1 MAANPIQL
9 SGLARRLVEDD
20 LLGDTAAKEA
30 SEEATKARV
39 PFVTHLVAN
48 DLVSARDIANS
59 ASQEFGTPLIDI
71 SAFDIESVPKNLVD
85 DKLIRANHAMPI
97 FHRGNRLFVAVS
109 DPTNRKGLDDIR
121 FHTGITTE
129 EVLVEENKLSAF
141 IDAYLDSQDS
151 GGLGDL
157 GDEDVD
163 LDLEAVD
170 EQGGG
175 EEADEGTAAD
185 DTPVVRFIN
194 KMLMDAIKKGS
205 SDLHFEPFEKAYR
218 VRFRT
223 DGVLHEVARPPVNLA
238 PRISARLKVMSQMDI
253 SERRVPQDGRIK
265 LKISK
270 TNPSV
275 QIGEMMIKLSTI
287 FQKSKINSTIVQGD
301 TNTVLA
307 ASFASLK
314 NNLPISHVES
324 GLRSYDWRMPE
335 EHNRISVDHISELLF
350 APTNFNKKTL
360 LLEKVHGKIH
370 VTGNTVID
378 ALQHFSKFSEKKSLL
393 SFEKDSILLTLH
405 RFENIENK
413 QVFTDIINT
422 IIKSNEKF
430 IFPIHPHTRKN
441 LKKFNLFD
449 KITNCKNIIT
459 FPSVGYFDM
468 IELMKKCSFIMTDSG
483 GLQEEATAPQIRKKV
498 LVLRNSSDRP
508 ESIVDGL
515 SVLVGTNPINIIS
528 SIKKTVNCPKI
539 KSKKYPYGIG
549 KSSDKILKII
559 KNYF

>member
-1 MAANPIQL
+1 MK
-9 SGLARRLVEDD
+9 
-20 LLGDTAAKEA
+20 TA
-30 SEEATKARV
+30 
-39 PFVTHLVAN
+39 
-48 DLVSARDIANS
+48 II
-59 ASQEFGTPLIDI
+59 FGTRPEIIKLSPLIQKLNK
-71 SAFDIESVPKNLVD
+71 KNSI
-85 DKLIRANHAMPI
+85 LIFTGQHYDYE
-97 FHRGNRLFVAVS
+97 L
-109 DPTNRKGLDDIR
+109 GL
-121 FHTGITTE
+121 
-129 EVLVEENKLSAF
+129 
-141 IDAYLDSQDS
+141 
-151 GGLGDL
+151 
-157 GDEDVD
+157 
-163 LDLEAVD
+163 
-170 EQGGG
+170 
-175 EEADEGTAAD
+175 
-185 DTPVVRFIN
+185 RFI
-194 KMLMDAIKKGS
+194 KELG
-205 SDLHFEPFEKAYR
+205 L
-218 VRFRT
+218 RT
-223 DGVLHEVARPPVNLA
+223 PDF
-238 PRISARLKVMSQMDI
+238 
-253 SERRVPQDGRIK
+253 K

-539 KSKKYPYGIG
+539 KSKKHPYGIG
-549 KSSDKILKII
+549 KSSDKILKIM

>member
-1 MAANPIQL
+1 MK
-9 SGLARRLVEDD
+9 
-20 LLGDTAAKEA
+20 TA
-30 SEEATKARV
+30 
-39 PFVTHLVAN
+39 
-48 DLVSARDIANS
+48 II
-59 ASQEFGTPLIDI
+59 FGTRPEIIKLSPLIQKLNK
-71 SAFDIESVPKNLVD
+71 KNSI
-85 DKLIRANHAMPI
+85 LIFTGQHYDYE
-97 FHRGNRLFVAVS
+97 L
-109 DPTNRKGLDDIR
+109 GL
-121 FHTGITTE
+121 
-129 EVLVEENKLSAF
+129 
-141 IDAYLDSQDS
+141 
-151 GGLGDL
+151 
-157 GDEDVD
+157 
-163 LDLEAVD
+163 
-170 EQGGG
+170 
-175 EEADEGTAAD
+175 
-185 DTPVVRFIN
+185 RFI
-194 KMLMDAIKKGS
+194 KELG
-205 SDLHFEPFEKAYR
+205 L
-218 VRFRT
+218 RT
-223 DGVLHEVARPPVNLA
+223 PDF
-238 PRISARLKVMSQMDI
+238 
-253 SERRVPQDGRIK
+253 K

-275 QIGEMMIKLSTI
+275 QIGEMMIKLSII

-441 LKKFNLFD
+441 LKKFNLFE

-459 FPSVGYFDM
+459 FSSVGYFDM

-508 ESIVDGL
+508 ESIIDGL

-549 KSSDKILKII
+549 KSSDKILKIM

>member
-1 MAANPIQL
+1 MK
-9 SGLARRLVEDD
+9 
-20 LLGDTAAKEA
+20 TA
-30 SEEATKARV
+30 
-39 PFVTHLVAN
+39 
-48 DLVSARDIANS
+48 II
-59 ASQEFGTPLIDI
+59 FGTRPEIIKLSPLIQKLNK
-71 SAFDIESVPKNLVD
+71 KNSI
-85 DKLIRANHAMPI
+85 LIFTGQHYDYE
-97 FHRGNRLFVAVS
+97 L
-109 DPTNRKGLDDIR
+109 GL
-121 FHTGITTE
+121 
-129 EVLVEENKLSAF
+129 
-141 IDAYLDSQDS
+141 
-151 GGLGDL
+151 
-157 GDEDVD
+157 
-163 LDLEAVD
+163 
-170 EQGGG
+170 
-175 EEADEGTAAD
+175 
-185 DTPVVRFIN
+185 RFI
-194 KMLMDAIKKGS
+194 KELG
-205 SDLHFEPFEKAYR
+205 L
-218 VRFRT
+218 RT
-223 DGVLHEVARPPVNLA
+223 PDF
-238 PRISARLKVMSQMDI
+238 
-253 SERRVPQDGRIK
+253 K

>member
-1 MAANPIQL
+1 MK
-9 SGLARRLVEDD
+9 
-20 LLGDTAAKEA
+20 TA
-30 SEEATKARV
+30 
-39 PFVTHLVAN
+39 
-48 DLVSARDIANS
+48 II
-59 ASQEFGTPLIDI
+59 FGTRPEIIKLSPLIQKLNK
-71 SAFDIESVPKNLVD
+71 KNSI
-85 DKLIRANHAMPI
+85 LIFTGQHYDYE
-97 FHRGNRLFVAVS
+97 L
-109 DPTNRKGLDDIR
+109 GL
-121 FHTGITTE
+121 
-129 EVLVEENKLSAF
+129 
-141 IDAYLDSQDS
+141 
-151 GGLGDL
+151 
-157 GDEDVD
+157 
-163 LDLEAVD
+163 
-170 EQGGG
+170 
-175 EEADEGTAAD
+175 
-185 DTPVVRFIN
+185 RFI
-194 KMLMDAIKKGS
+194 KELG
-205 SDLHFEPFEKAYR
+205 L
-218 VRFRT
+218 RT
-223 DGVLHEVARPPVNLA
+223 PDF
-238 PRISARLKVMSQMDI
+238 
-253 SERRVPQDGRIK
+253 K

-528 SIKKTVNCPKI
+528 SIKKTVNYPKI
-539 KSKKYPYGIG
+539 KSKKHPYGIG
-549 KSSDKILKII
+549 KSSDKILKIM

>member
-1 MAANPIQL
+1 MK
-9 SGLARRLVEDD
+9 
-20 LLGDTAAKEA
+20 TA
-30 SEEATKARV
+30 
-39 PFVTHLVAN
+39 
-48 DLVSARDIANS
+48 II
-59 ASQEFGTPLIDI
+59 FGTRPEIIKLSPLIQKLNK
-71 SAFDIESVPKNLVD
+71 KNSI
-85 DKLIRANHAMPI
+85 LIFTGQHYDYE
-97 FHRGNRLFVAVS
+97 L
-109 DPTNRKGLDDIR
+109 GL
-121 FHTGITTE
+121 
-129 EVLVEENKLSAF
+129 
-141 IDAYLDSQDS
+141 
-151 GGLGDL
+151 
-157 GDEDVD
+157 
-163 LDLEAVD
+163 
-170 EQGGG
+170 
-175 EEADEGTAAD
+175 
-185 DTPVVRFIN
+185 RFI
-194 KMLMDAIKKGS
+194 KELG
-205 SDLHFEPFEKAYR
+205 L
-218 VRFRT
+218 RT
-223 DGVLHEVARPPVNLA
+223 PDF
-238 PRISARLKVMSQMDI
+238 
-253 SERRVPQDGRIK
+253 K

-515 SVLVGTNPINIIS
+515 FVLVATNQFNII
-528 SIKKTVNCPKI
+528 
-539 KSKKYPYGIG
+539 
-549 KSSDKILKII
+549 
-559 KNYF
+559 

>member
-1 MAANPIQL
+1 MK
-9 SGLARRLVEDD
+9 
-20 LLGDTAAKEA
+20 TA
-30 SEEATKARV
+30 
-39 PFVTHLVAN
+39 
-48 DLVSARDIANS
+48 II
-59 ASQEFGTPLIDI
+59 FGTRPEIIKLSPLIQKLNK
-71 SAFDIESVPKNLVD
+71 KNSI
-85 DKLIRANHAMPI
+85 LIFTGQHYDYE
-97 FHRGNRLFVAVS
+97 L
-109 DPTNRKGLDDIR
+109 GL
-121 FHTGITTE
+121 
-129 EVLVEENKLSAF
+129 
-141 IDAYLDSQDS
+141 
-151 GGLGDL
+151 
-157 GDEDVD
+157 
-163 LDLEAVD
+163 
-170 EQGGG
+170 
-175 EEADEGTAAD
+175 
-185 DTPVVRFIN
+185 RFI
-194 KMLMDAIKKGS
+194 KELG
-205 SDLHFEPFEKAYR
+205 L
-218 VRFRT
+218 RT
-223 DGVLHEVARPPVNLA
+223 PDF
-238 PRISARLKVMSQMDI
+238 
-253 SERRVPQDGRIK
+253 K

-275 QIGEMMIKLSTI
+275 QIGEMMIKLSII

>member
-1 MAANPIQL
+1 MK
-9 SGLARRLVEDD
+9 
-20 LLGDTAAKEA
+20 TA
-30 SEEATKARV
+30 
-39 PFVTHLVAN
+39 
-48 DLVSARDIANS
+48 II
-59 ASQEFGTPLIDI
+59 FGTRPEIIKLSPLIQKLNK
-71 SAFDIESVPKNLVD
+71 KNSI
-85 DKLIRANHAMPI
+85 LIFTGQHYDYE
-97 FHRGNRLFVAVS
+97 L
-109 DPTNRKGLDDIR
+109 GL
-121 FHTGITTE
+121 
-129 EVLVEENKLSAF
+129 
-141 IDAYLDSQDS
+141 
-151 GGLGDL
+151 
-157 GDEDVD
+157 
-163 LDLEAVD
+163 
-170 EQGGG
+170 
-175 EEADEGTAAD
+175 
-185 DTPVVRFIN
+185 RFI
-194 KMLMDAIKKGS
+194 KELG
-205 SDLHFEPFEKAYR
+205 L
-218 VRFRT
+218 RT
-223 DGVLHEVARPPVNLA
+223 PDF
-238 PRISARLKVMSQMDI
+238 
-253 SERRVPQDGRIK
+253 K

-549 KSSDKILKII
+549 KSSDKILKIM

>member
-1 MAANPIQL
+1 MK
-9 SGLARRLVEDD
+9 
-20 LLGDTAAKEA
+20 TA
-30 SEEATKARV
+30 
-39 PFVTHLVAN
+39 
-48 DLVSARDIANS
+48 II
-59 ASQEFGTPLIDI
+59 FGTRPEIIKLSPLIQKLNK
-71 SAFDIESVPKNLVD
+71 KNSI
-85 DKLIRANHAMPI
+85 LIFTGQHYDYE
-97 FHRGNRLFVAVS
+97 L
-109 DPTNRKGLDDIR
+109 GL
-121 FHTGITTE
+121 
-129 EVLVEENKLSAF
+129 
-141 IDAYLDSQDS
+141 
-151 GGLGDL
+151 
-157 GDEDVD
+157 
-163 LDLEAVD
+163 
-170 EQGGG
+170 
-175 EEADEGTAAD
+175 
-185 DTPVVRFIN
+185 RFI
-194 KMLMDAIKKGS
+194 KELG
-205 SDLHFEPFEKAYR
+205 L
-218 VRFRT
+218 RT
-223 DGVLHEVARPPVNLA
+223 PDF
-238 PRISARLKVMSQMDI
+238 
-253 SERRVPQDGRIK
+253 K

-275 QIGEMMIKLSTI
+275 QIGEMMIKLSII

-539 KSKKYPYGIG
+539 KSKKHPYGIG
-549 KSSDKILKII
+549 KSSDKILKIM

>member
-1 MAANPIQL
+1 MK
-9 SGLARRLVEDD
+9 
-20 LLGDTAAKEA
+20 TA
-30 SEEATKARV
+30 
-39 PFVTHLVAN
+39 
-48 DLVSARDIANS
+48 II
-59 ASQEFGTPLIDI
+59 FGTRPEIIKLSPLIQKLNK
-71 SAFDIESVPKNLVD
+71 KNSI
-85 DKLIRANHAMPI
+85 LIFTGQHYDYE
-97 FHRGNRLFVAVS
+97 L
-109 DPTNRKGLDDIR
+109 GL
-121 FHTGITTE
+121 
-129 EVLVEENKLSAF
+129 
-141 IDAYLDSQDS
+141 
-151 GGLGDL
+151 
-157 GDEDVD
+157 
-163 LDLEAVD
+163 
-170 EQGGG
+170 
-175 EEADEGTAAD
+175 
-185 DTPVVRFIN
+185 RFI
-194 KMLMDAIKKGS
+194 KELG
-205 SDLHFEPFEKAYR
+205 L
-218 VRFRT
+218 RT
-223 DGVLHEVARPPVNLA
+223 PDF
-238 PRISARLKVMSQMDI
+238 
-253 SERRVPQDGRIK
+253 K

-275 QIGEMMIKLSTI
+275 QIGEMMIKLSII

-549 KSSDKILKII
+549 KSSDKILKIM

>member
-1 MAANPIQL
+1 MK
-9 SGLARRLVEDD
+9 
-20 LLGDTAAKEA
+20 TA
-30 SEEATKARV
+30 
-39 PFVTHLVAN
+39 
-48 DLVSARDIANS
+48 II
-59 ASQEFGTPLIDI
+59 FGTRPEIIKLSPLIQKLNK
-71 SAFDIESVPKNLVD
+71 KNSI
-85 DKLIRANHAMPI
+85 LIFTGQHYDYE
-97 FHRGNRLFVAVS
+97 L
-109 DPTNRKGLDDIR
+109 GL
-121 FHTGITTE
+121 
-129 EVLVEENKLSAF
+129 
-141 IDAYLDSQDS
+141 
-151 GGLGDL
+151 
-157 GDEDVD
+157 
-163 LDLEAVD
+163 
-170 EQGGG
+170 
-175 EEADEGTAAD
+175 
-185 DTPVVRFIN
+185 RFI
-194 KMLMDAIKKGS
+194 KELG
-205 SDLHFEPFEKAYR
+205 L
-218 VRFRT
+218 RT
-223 DGVLHEVARPPVNLA
+223 PDF
-238 PRISARLKVMSQMDI
+238 
-253 SERRVPQDGRIK
+253 K

-275 QIGEMMIKLSTI
+275 QIGEMMIKLSII

-449 KITNCKNIIT
+449 KITTCKNIIT

-508 ESIVDGL
+508 ESIIDGL

-549 KSSDKILKII
+549 KSSDKILKIM

>member
-1 MAANPIQL
+1 MK
-9 SGLARRLVEDD
+9 
-20 LLGDTAAKEA
+20 TA
-30 SEEATKARV
+30 
-39 PFVTHLVAN
+39 
-48 DLVSARDIANS
+48 II
-59 ASQEFGTPLIDI
+59 FGTRPEIIKLSPLIQKLNK
-71 SAFDIESVPKNLVD
+71 KNSI
-85 DKLIRANHAMPI
+85 LIFTGQHYDYE
-97 FHRGNRLFVAVS
+97 L
-109 DPTNRKGLDDIR
+109 GL
-121 FHTGITTE
+121 
-129 EVLVEENKLSAF
+129 
-141 IDAYLDSQDS
+141 
-151 GGLGDL
+151 
-157 GDEDVD
+157 
-163 LDLEAVD
+163 
-170 EQGGG
+170 
-175 EEADEGTAAD
+175 
-185 DTPVVRFIN
+185 RFI
-194 KMLMDAIKKGS
+194 KELG
-205 SDLHFEPFEKAYR
+205 L
-218 VRFRT
+218 RT
-223 DGVLHEVARPPVNLA
+223 PDF
-238 PRISARLKVMSQMDI
+238 
-253 SERRVPQDGRIK
+253 K

-275 QIGEMMIKLSTI
+275 QIGEMMIKLSII

-459 FPSVGYFDM
+459 LPSVGYFDM

-539 KSKKYPYGIG
+539 KSKKHPYGIG
-549 KSSDKILKII
+549 KSSDKILKIM

>member
-1 MAANPIQL
+1 MK
-9 SGLARRLVEDD
+9 
-20 LLGDTAAKEA
+20 TA
-30 SEEATKARV
+30 
-39 PFVTHLVAN
+39 
-48 DLVSARDIANS
+48 II
-59 ASQEFGTPLIDI
+59 FGTRPEIIKLSPLIQKLNK
-71 SAFDIESVPKNLVD
+71 KNSI
-85 DKLIRANHAMPI
+85 LIFTGQHYDYE
-97 FHRGNRLFVAVS
+97 L
-109 DPTNRKGLDDIR
+109 GL
-121 FHTGITTE
+121 
-129 EVLVEENKLSAF
+129 
-141 IDAYLDSQDS
+141 
-151 GGLGDL
+151 
-157 GDEDVD
+157 
-163 LDLEAVD
+163 
-170 EQGGG
+170 
-175 EEADEGTAAD
+175 
-185 DTPVVRFIN
+185 RFI
-194 KMLMDAIKKGS
+194 KELG
-205 SDLHFEPFEKAYR
+205 L
-218 VRFRT
+218 RT
-223 DGVLHEVARPPVNLA
+223 PDF
-238 PRISARLKVMSQMDI
+238 
-253 SERRVPQDGRIK
+253 K

-275 QIGEMMIKLSTI
+275 QIGEMMIKLSII

-370 VTGNTVID
+370 VTGNIVID

-459 FPSVGYFDM
+459 FSSVGYFDM

-539 KSKKYPYGIG
+539 KSKKHPYGIG
-549 KSSDKILKII
+549 KSSDKILKIM